1 MTENRLHGS
10 SKIDTGQ
17 LGDRHCKFDRP
28 RIVPVSVMKSDLIDL
43 SINLCFHLGSESMK
57 TNGKL
62 ISQRVARSWEFN
74 LKACVNLL
82 KS

>member
-17 LGDRHCKFDRP
+17 LGDRHCTFDSP

-43 SINLCFHLGSESMK
+43 KHQLVFSF
-57 TNGKL
+57 
-62 ISQRVARSWEFN
+62 RF
-74 LKACVNLL
+74 
-82 KS
+82 

>member
-17 LGDRHCKFDRP
+17 LGDRHCKFDSP

-43 SINLCFHLGSESMK
+43 KHQLVFSF
-57 TNGKL
+57 
-62 ISQRVARSWEFN
+62 RF
-74 LKACVNLL
+74 
-82 KS
+82 